1 MKIYITD
8 VSVLFD
14 LYSLG
19 ILPEFF
25 ALDAEIHLTAFVYN
39 EVTRKEQILEFE
51 NFKRAKKLHIITLS
65 EEDEEAINNM
75 SLQRSNRSFSDRSM
89 LYKAIQLKVP
99 LLTADGK
106 LRKEAEEMGVTVY
119 GSLWV
124 IEQMNIQKILT
135 KEMAA
140 EHLKKLLQFNDRM
153 KQELIINTI
162 KKLK

>member
-39 EVTRKEQILEFE
+39 EVIRKEQILEFE
-51 NFKRAKKLHIITLS
+51 NFKRAKKLYIITLS

-75 SLQRSNRSFSDRSM
+75 SLQRSNRSFPDRSM

-140 EHLKKLLQFNDRM
+140 EYLKKLLQFNDRM

>member
-75 SLQRSNRSFSDRSM
+75 S
-89 LYKAIQLKVP
+89 
-99 LLTADGK
+99 
-106 LRKEAEEMGVTVY
+106 
-119 GSLWV
+119 
-124 IEQMNIQKILT
+124 
-135 KEMAA
+135 
-140 EHLKKLLQFNDRM
+140 
-153 KQELIINTI
+153 
-162 KKLK
+162 

>member
-51 NFKRAKKLHIITLS
+51 NFKRAKKLYIITLS

-75 SLQRSNRSFSDRSM
+75 SLQRSNRSFPDRSM

-140 EHLKKLLQFNDRM
+140 EYLKKLLQFNDRM